1 MNPDSPSVPPDGAP
15 SPVPLRS
22 RGGAVGSVAPLALF
36 LAGVSWLGLSGAP
49 DETGFWPVLL
59 GALTLGLLLA
69 RDKEAYADAVV
80 GGMSRRL
87 VMVMVLAWMLAGVLA
102 SLLRASGMVDALV
115 WGARAAGVSG
125 GGYVAVAF
133 LVAAVFSTAT
143 GTSLG
148 TLLVCMPLLYPV
160 GPSLGA
166 DPAFLAGAILGGA
179 TFGDNV
185 SPISDTTIASAGTQ
199 GADLAGVVRSRMR
212 YALPAAA
219 VSLVAALALG
229 GAGTGPVAAGAGSGG
244 STAGALAATPTAA
257 AWSMLAAPALVLTL
271 LLRRRGLLEALL
283 NGILAASLIGLAL
296 GAFRPSDLL
305 GIDRANFVAT
315 GLLLD
320 GMRRA
325 VGISVFTL
333 LLMGLVGGIEAS
345 GLLDRLVETA
355 RRRAARAASAEWWIF
370 GSVTAAVTLTTHSVV
385 AILAVGDLT
394 REAGA
399 SSGLGPYRRANLL
412 DVTVCTYPFL
422 LPFFIPTILASS
434 LTAGF
439 DAAPR
444 LSPWAAGLHNVHSW
458 ALLAVVLVAITT
470 GWGRRD
476 RGG

>member
-1 MNPDSPSVPPDGAP
+1 MTPEPARIVSA
-15 SPVPLRS
+15 PVPASGPLRF
-22 RGGAVGSVAPLALF
+22 RGGTAGAVAPLALF

-49 DETGFWPVLL
+49 DEMGFWPVLL
-59 GALTLGLLLA
+59 GALTLGVLLA
-69 RDKEAYADAVV
+69 RDKEAYAEAVV

-87 VMVMVLAWMLAGVLA
+87 VMVMVLAWMLAGALA
-102 SLLRASGMVDALV
+102 TLLGASGMVDALV
-115 WGARAAGVSG
+115 WAARAGGLAG

-166 DPAFLAGAILGGA
+166 DPAFLAGALLGGA

-199 GADLAGVVRSRMR
+199 GADLAGVVRSRLR

-219 VSLVAALALG
+219 VALLAGLVL
-229 GAGTGPVAAGAGSGG
+229 GAGPTPGVAAGSVGD
-244 STAGALAATPTAA
+244 AAPSPTVA
-257 AWSMLAAPALVLTL
+257 AWAMLTVPAFVLSL
-271 LLRRRGLLEALL
+271 LLAKRPLLEALL
-283 NGILAASLIGLAL
+283 YGILAAALLGLVL
-296 GAFRPSDLL
+296 GAFVPGDLL

-345 GLLDRLVETA
+345 GLVDRLVETA
-355 RRRAARAASAEWWIF
+355 RRRATGAASAEWWIF
-370 GSVTAAVTLTTHSVV
+370 GSVTAAVVLTTHSVV
-385 AILAVGDLT
+385 AILAVGGLT

-399 SSGLGPYRRANLL
+399 SFGLGPYRRANLL

-439 DAAPR
+439 DGAPR
-444 LSPWAAGLHNVHSW
+444 LSPWSAGLHNVHSW
-458 ALLAVVLVAITT
+458 ALLAVVLVAIAT

-476 RGG
+476 RPA

>member
-1 MNPDSPSVPPDGAP
+1 MNPEPARIGPNHAPP
-15 SPVPLRS
+15 
-22 RGGAVGSVAPLALF
+22 VAPLRFLGGTAGAVAPLGLF

-59 GALTLGLLLA
+59 GALTLGVLLA
-69 RDKEAYADAVV
+69 RDKGSYADAVV
-80 GGMSRRL
+80 DGMSRRL
-87 VMVMVLAWMLAGVLA
+87 VMIMVLAWMLAGVLA
-102 SLLRASGMVDALV
+102 TLLRASGMVDALV

-133 LVAAVFSTAT
+133 VVAAIFSTAT

-148 TLLVCMPLLYPV
+148 TLLVCMPLLYPP

-166 DPAFLAGAILGGA
+166 DPAFLAGALLGGA

-219 VSLVAALALG
+219 AALVAALVFGG
-229 GAGTGPVAAGAGSGG
+229 GAAPGAPAADAGLAPSPTVAAWA
-244 STAGALAATPTAA
+244 
-257 AWSMLAAPALVLTL
+257 MLAVPPFVLGL
-271 LLRRRGLLEALL
+271 LLAKRGLLEALL
-283 NGILAASLIGLAL
+283 YGILAAALLGLAL
-296 GAFRPSDLL
+296 GAFGPGDLI
-305 GIDRANFVAT
+305 GIDRGNFVAT

-345 GLLDRLVETA
+345 GLVDRLVETA
-355 RRRAARAASAEWWIF
+355 RRRATGPTSAEWWIF
-370 GSVTAAVTLTTHSVV
+370 GSVSAAVILTTHSVV
-385 AILAVGDLT
+385 AILAVGGLT

-399 SSGLGPYRRANLL
+399 SFGLGPYRRANLL

-439 DAAPR
+439 DPAPR
-444 LSPWAAGLHNVHSW
+444 LSPWTAGLHNVHSW
-458 ALLAVVLVAITT
+458 ALLAVVLFAIAT

-476 RGG
+476 RSA